1 MQDDSYRKL
10 ANDYKNFT
18 NKVFDF
24 LAEKDEEIKKLNRE
38 LSIFKMELKRR
49 SEYSKE
55 FKEPT
60 ISIYG

>member
-1 MQDDSYRKL
+1 MKNDNYKKL

-38 LSIFKMELKRR
+38 LSIFKTELKRR
-49 SEYSKE
+49 AEYTKE
-55 FKEPT
+55 FREST